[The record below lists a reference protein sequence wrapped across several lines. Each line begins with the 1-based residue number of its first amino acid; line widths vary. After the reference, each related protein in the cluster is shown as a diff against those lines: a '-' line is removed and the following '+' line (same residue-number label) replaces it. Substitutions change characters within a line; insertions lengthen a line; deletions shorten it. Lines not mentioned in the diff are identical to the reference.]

1 MSAIMTDRIRAR
13 MHSRAPGSRKRRP
26 SAAAWV
32 ILAVLTIVA
41 ALILAPF
48 FLTLLNAFK
57 SQAEYS
63 ANGPLSWPT
72 TLDFS
77 GLVRYIEAV
86 NFGQKLA
93 NSLIISTSV
102 AVGTVALSL
111 ISAYAIGIGRI
122 RGRVVILAVLLIAN
136 ILPQEALIY
145 PLFAGVQAV
154 NGSNSLIP
162 IIVILTVLHSSF
174 GTYLLA
180 SVLGTFPRALIEAAE
195 IDGAGRLRVLWQVV
209 MPVVRPTLGVL
220 FIFVF
225 IWSWNEFFIPILFLT
240 SADTQTVPIALAS
253 LQGERFLNPTMTAAG
268 SLVSLIP
275 TLVIFLIF
283 QRSLVRGVTVG
294 SIR

>member
-1 MSAIMTDRIRAR
+1 MSAVTADRIRAR
-13 MHSRAPGSRKRRP
+13 MHRASSTARRRRP
-26 SAAAWV
+26 SAAAWI
-32 ILAVLTIVA
+32 ILVALGVLA
-41 ALILAPF
+41 LLILGPF
-48 FLTLLNAFK
+48 LLTLLNAFK
-57 SQAEYS
+57 SQGDYS
-63 ANGPLSWPT
+63 ANGPLAWPT
-72 TLDFS
+72 AFDVS
-77 GLVRYIEAV
+77 GLLRYIETV

-102 AVGTVALSL
+102 ALGTVALSL
-111 ISAYAIGIGRI
+111 LGAYAIGIGRV
-122 RGRVVILAVLLIAN
+122 RGRVAILAVLLIAN

-154 NGSNSLIP
+154 NGSNSLLP
-162 IIVILTVLHSSF
+162 IIVILIVLHSSF

-180 SVLGTFPRALIEAAE
+180 SVLGTFPRPLIEAAE
-195 IDGAGRLRVLWQVV
+195 MDGAGRLRVLWQVV
-209 MPVVRPTLGVL
+209 VPVVRPTLGVL

-268 SLVSLIP
+268 SLISLIP
-275 TLVIFLIF
+275 TLVLFLVF